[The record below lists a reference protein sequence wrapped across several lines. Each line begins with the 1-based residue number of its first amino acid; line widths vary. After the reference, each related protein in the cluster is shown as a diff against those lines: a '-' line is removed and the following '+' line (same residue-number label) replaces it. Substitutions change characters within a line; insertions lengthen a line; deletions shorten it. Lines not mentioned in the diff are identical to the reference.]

1 MDFELSEEHKVLQR
15 TVREFAEKEIMPVV
29 TADER
34 ARRFQRDIV
43 TKMGGLGFFGCPIPE
58 E

>member
-15 TVREFAEKEIMPVV
+15 TVREFAEKEIMPVA

>member
-15 TVREFAEKEIMPVV
+15 TVREFAEKEIMPVA

-34 ARRFQRDIV
+34 AHRFQRDIV
-43 TKMGGLGFFGCPIPE
+43 TKMGRLGFFGCPIPE